1 MDLPATTKRD
11 NIASYSEKEL
21 AKLITTSSN
30 EVGAILTDMTGALP
44 GLKDQLKKVEA
55 VVQSLPKDLDMGV
68 SLLDLKAQFLL
79 SYNEL
84 LLVYILMKLEGVDLK
99 DHPLFASLVRAR

>member
-1 MDLPATTKRD
+1 MYDVSVTHPSEIVSEAFRCSHIVFASTTY
-11 NIASYSEKEL
+11 NAGIFCNMETL
-21 AKLITTSSN
+21 
-30 EVGAILTDMTGALP
+30 
-44 GLKDQLKKVEA
+44 
-55 VVQSLPKDLDMGV
+55 
-68 SLLDLKAQFLL
+68 LLDLKAQFLL